1 MGRQASITLNDVKSA
16 RDSLIA
22 ENQPHGIIAIRRRIG
37 RGSPQLITK
46 LLAQISAQAS
56 DTRITQD
63 PSGPAPEPNVRNID
77 NTWRRFS
84 AEVESLL
91 TNTHVR
97 ANNGTSSDEERLNSL
112 EQLVTH
118 QQQQLERLNTL
129 NHKLGEQLM
138 QQQDLFES
146 WRHEQQ
152 AERQMLR
159 FQLEQLSQLASNQPA
174 PRKRRK
180 KGTQLDLYD
189 DSE

>member
-63 PSGPAPEPNVRNID
+63 PSGPAPEPNARNID

-91 TNTHVR
+91 TNTQVR
-97 ANNGTSSDEERLNSL
+97 ANNGTSSDEERINSL

-159 FQLEQLSQLASNQPA
+159 FQLEQLSLLASNQPA